1 MGDPIEEKIR
11 QTVENY
17 LKGGGS
23 KVADFCPE
31 CMRKDQQAELTRRDH
46 QHELEKAQAEAEHY
60 KEELE
65 KIVTGHPKPREI
77 IPHWLECPDCKP
89 EFESLMKPKIDEA
102 YQKGRIDSLTNPT
115 DEETPKIKPKA
126 IGDWIRYHRQQ
137 EKEDKS

>member
-1 MGDPIEEKIR
+1 MEKEKL
-11 QTVENY
+11 V
-17 LKGGGS
+17 
-23 KVADFCPE
+23 
-31 CMRKDQQAELTRRDH
+31 AELDERYRLKKEGGKMPDSNEEYVSKKDWEH
-46 QHELEKAQAEAEHY
+46 FKELEKAQAEAEHY